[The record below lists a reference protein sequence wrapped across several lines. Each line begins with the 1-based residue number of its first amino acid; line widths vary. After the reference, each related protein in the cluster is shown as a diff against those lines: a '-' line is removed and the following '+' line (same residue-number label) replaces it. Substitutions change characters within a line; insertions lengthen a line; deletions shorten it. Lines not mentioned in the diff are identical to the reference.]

1 MKIRKRYILN
11 SLIVGALL
19 VFAFSAKDLFGYLF
33 SREKKT
39 IEYGTQKNQEIKSN
53 LDSLTVLIE
62 NEMDSLSSFLV
73 NNQPS
78 VSSIENTLE
87 ICTKKFSSC
96 LGTTVAFEVNKS
108 WTGDSLLSVYY
119 DKSKDSTLRIDK
131 IYNYTDKA
139 LKTAV
144 WYTGVVKK
152 KAGIWSEPY
161 YAKAAKKLVVDY
173 GHPILK
179 NGELIGIVSYTISLK
194 SFSDYLKKLSVGVAG
209 YGIITN
215 DSVLISHPKIDRVLN
230 KELSKKRLKENP
242 DFRQMRENESGHFE
256 FFSNYTFEESSL
268 FYSRMKNGWILGL
281 AINEHDILQGD
292 GQFVQKVI
300 KLTTSLSFLFVL
312 IILFYSL
319 IKGIRNRHV
328 WQISFLLA
336 VLVVF
341 NIILFWYLKYNF
353 NAQSVLNNRLKI
365 VNKNILNNLLEE
377 RNERLS
383 QLQIEPAIQIPTGI
397 QINEIDFQGAYD
409 VALCGEIWQKIPNDF
424 DVKEKT
430 FDFPQK
436 TPQGLAVRT
445 NLLSKVKYEDYI
457 LYKYEFVA
465 KLQIDFNYTS
475 FPLDFRVIN
484 MQLRYPYSEQ
494 NVILIPDIESYNIL
508 DPSTKPGISHYI
520 NVPSAE
526 ITSSFFSLFKYQN
539 KTDLSARAKKGLNDS
554 LHLEFD
560 VLVKRN
566 ILNPVITNILPI
578 LVIAVL
584 IFLFPFT
591 IQKKKGELVEG
602 SALSIIQASGGFF
615 FILVLAHIQ
624 LRKNIMAP
632 EILYLETFYIIM
644 YIIIAVIATLI
655 LMIVKTNKYQL
666 LERDNNFAIKVAYWP
681 FLLLLTLI
689 SSYIFLY

>member
-1 MKIRKRYILN
+1 MKVRKRYILN
-11 SLIVGALL
+11 SLIVVALL
-19 VFAFSAKDLFGYLF
+19 VFAFSTKDLFGYLF

-39 IEYGTQKNQEIKSN
+39 IEYGTQKNQEIKNN

-62 NEMDSLSSFLV
+62 NEMDSLSHFLV
-73 NNQPS
+73 NGQPS
-78 VSSIENTLE
+78 VKSIEKTLE
-87 ICTKKFSSC
+87 FCTKKFNSC
-96 LGTTVAFEVNKS
+96 LGTTVAFELNKS
-108 WTGDSLLSVYY
+108 WTGDSLLCVYY
-119 DKSKDSTLRIDK
+119 DKSKDSVMRIDE
-131 IYNYTDKA
+131 IYDYTDKS
-139 LKTAV
+139 LKTSV
-144 WYTGVVKK
+144 WYTGVVQN

-161 YAKAAKKLVVDY
+161 YAKGAKKLVVDY
-173 GHPILK
+173 GHPIFK
-179 NGELIGIVSYTISLK
+179 NEELIGIVSYTISLK

-209 YGIITN
+209 YGFITN

-230 KELSKKRLKENP
+230 KELSKKRIKENP
-242 DFRQMRENESGHFE
+242 EFRKMRENESGHFD

-292 GQFVQKVI
+292 GKFVQKII

-312 IILFYSL
+312 IILFYCL

-328 WQISFLLA
+328 WQISLLLA

-341 NIILFWYLKYNF
+341 NIVLFWYLKYNF

-377 RNERLS
+377 RNERLT

-409 VALCGEIWQKIPNDF
+409 VALCGEIWQKIPKGF
-424 DVKEKT
+424 DVREKT

-445 NLLSKVKYEDYI
+445 NLLSKVKYEDYS

-484 MQLRYPYSEQ
+484 MQLRYPYTEQ
-494 NVILIPDIESYNIL
+494 NVVLIPDIESYNIL

-591 IQKKKGELVEG
+591 IQKKEGELVEG

-632 EILYLETFYIIM
+632 EILYLESFYIIM

-666 LERDNNFAIKVAYWP
+666 LERNNNFAIKVAYWP
-681 FLLLLTLI
+681 FLLLLTLV